1 MQAQDDSHMGQIPIN
16 ASYLNL
22 SWHILECS
30 PINSSI
36 KLWTTLGEDAS
47 GDKDLLFFLTL
58 SNLTLTWL
66 VQENHR
72 KDLLKLHHSIINLED
87 LLLAKLTAYKPNL
100 CPNASLTLK
109 SQVQPQRLRAGRKE
123 K

>member
-30 PINSSI
+30 PINSSS
-36 KLWTTLGEDAS
+36 KLWTTLGEGAS
-47 GDKDLLFFLTL
+47 GDKDPMFFLRL
-58 SNLTLTWL
+58 SNLSLTWL
-66 VQENHR
+66 IKKNQR
-72 KDLLKLHHSIINLED
+72 KDGLKLHHSIINLEN
-87 LLLAKLTAYKPNL
+87 LLLFKITTYKPNL
-100 CPNASLTLK
+100 CPNASFTFK
-109 SQVQPQRLRAGRKE
+109 SQVQPLRLRAGRKE

>member
-22 SWHILECS
+22 SGHILECS

-36 KLWTTLGEDAS
+36 KLWTTLGEGGS
-47 GDKDLLFFLTL
+47 GAKDPLFFLRL
-58 SNLTLTWL
+58 SNLSLTWL
-66 VQENHR
+66 VQENQR
-72 KDLLKLHHSIINLED
+72 KDLWKLHHSIINLED
-87 LLLAKLTAYKPNL
+87 LLLPKLTTYKPSL
-100 CPNASLTLK
+100 CPNTSLTFK
-109 SQVQPQRLRAGRKE
+109 SQVQPLRLRAGRKE

>member
-16 ASYLNL
+16 ASYLKL

-36 KLWTTLGEDAS
+36 KLWTTLGEGAS
-47 GDKDLLFFLTL
+47 VDKDPLFFLKL
-58 SNLTLTWL
+58 SNLSLTWL
-66 VQENHR
+66 TQEKQR
-72 KDLLKLHHSIINLED
+72 KNLLKQHDSIINLVN
-87 LLLAKLTAYKPNL
+87 LLLPKLTTYKPNL
-100 CPNASLTLK
+100 YPNASLTFK
-109 SQVQPQRLRAGRKE
+109 SQVQPLRLRAGRKE